1 MNIKERL
8 IEKISH
14 IQDEA
19 ILDEIM
25 EIVELE
31 LELTRGDEIKLTR
44 DQKKFIDEGLDDVKS
59 GNLIT
64 NDEARKITKER
75 LKKK

>member
-31 LELTRGDEIKLTR
+31 LELTRDEVKLTS
-44 DQKKFIDEGLDDVKS
+44 DQKKFIDEGLEDVKS

-64 NDEARKITKER
+64 NNEARKITNEW